1 MDNQETLATLETV
14 NSTNSSKCTL
24 ENTKRSI
31 NNGQTRLTGNFGHTT
46 EGKCSKQTLD
56 KTQRE
61 MKNRQSRDTGNIGHT
76 RYGTKTN
83 KAKLSKI

>member
-14 NSTNSSKCTL
+14 NSTDSSKCTL
-24 ENTKRSI
+24 ENTKRPI
-31 NNGQTRLTGNFGHTT
+31 KNGQTRLLATLDTIQRKN
-46 EGKCSKQTLD
+46 CSKQTLD
-56 KTQRE
+56 KIQRE

-83 KAKLSKI
+83 KTKLSKA

>member
-14 NSTNSSKCTL
+14 NSTL
-24 ENTKRSI
+24 ENTNRSI
-31 NNGQTRLTGNFGHTT
+31 KNGQTRLLA
-46 EGKCSKQTLD
+46 TLD
-56 KTQRE
+56 TIQKENCSKTQRE

-83 KAKLSKI
+83 KTKLSKT